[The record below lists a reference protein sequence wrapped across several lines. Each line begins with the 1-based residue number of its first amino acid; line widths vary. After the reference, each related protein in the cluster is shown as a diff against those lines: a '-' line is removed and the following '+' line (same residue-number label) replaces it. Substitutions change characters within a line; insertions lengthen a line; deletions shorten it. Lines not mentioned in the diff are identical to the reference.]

1 MIITISGEPGSG
13 KSTIAKALAE
23 KFNLKLYSE
32 GDFFRELAEEKG
44 VSLLELNKMAEDDPS
59 IDKAVEEK
67 AKKLVEEAKD
77 NFVIDGRTAFRLLP
91 KSLKIYL
98 KVDIDDA
105 AKRVQKRRQLG
116 EEKEMT
122 IDQTKENLLKRE
134 ESEVNRFKKYFKID
148 VTDESQYDLIID
160 TTGQTS
166 EESIKQAVEW
176 VNSKALN
183 SD

>member
-59 IDKAVEEK
+59 IDEAVEEK

-77 NFVIDGRTAFRLLP
+77 DFVIDGRTAFRLLP
-91 KSLKIYL
+91 KLIK
-98 KVDIDDA
+98 DIP
-105 AKRVQKRRQLG
+105 
-116 EEKEMT
+116 
-122 IDQTKENLLKRE
+122 
-134 ESEVNRFKKYFKID
+134 
-148 VTDESQYDLIID
+148 
-160 TTGQTS
+160 
-166 EESIKQAVEW
+166 
-176 VNSKALN
+176 
-183 SD
+183 